1 MHAYVRV
8 YVRECARGTTYS
20 FGLNA
25 NHLVTNAEAG
35 NVSRG
40 VLQNST
46 MEYVHGSA
54 QQEMAQTGHSC
65 HRKHRC
71 EVHKESRVEGRPIHV
86 VDQTVR

>member
-1 MHAYVRV
+1 MVVRAGADREERCMHAYVRV

-40 VLQNST
+40 PAELDDGIRARLRTTRDGPN
-46 MEYVHGSA
+46 GA
-54 QQEMAQTGHSC
+54 
-65 HRKHRC
+65 
-71 EVHKESRVEGRPIHV
+71 
-86 VDQTVR
+86 